1 MSIIAGGGRQFNS
14 RKLSGLI
21 KLAIDKEM
29 FSGSA
34 DAGFVLLLPFHHGD
48 IEPDCIGGST
58 RERRGLMRGIK
69 IPPQDFALK
78 MQGRLMH
85 EGWAYLRDTTVY
97 VLVKAM
103 CL

>member
-1 MSIIAGGGRQFNS
+1 MSIVTGGRRQFNS

-21 KLAIDKEM
+21 KLAIDQEM

-34 DAGFVLLLPFHHGD
+34 DAGFVLVLPFHHGD
-48 IEPDCIGGST
+48 IEPDCIGVST

-69 IPPQDFALK
+69 IPPQDFVLK
-78 MQGRLMH
+78 MQG
-85 EGWAYLRDTTVY
+85 GGAYLWDTTVY